1 MTSQVN
7 ANQELFLDI
16 LTKEEKEAL
25 LTKKME
31 EIRKKNEALRKR
43 HEEIEADKRAV
54 SGGARKVA
62 SPRKESKPL
71 PGEEV
76 PKEPADG
83 RKERPRQPRPAGR
96 GKSPNKGV
104 RDTPK
109 AQDIRVTRNLSGEDK
124 SIESNIQMS
133 NDNEGSTNVNRKKNS
148 KHSQFQRPGSQS
160 FPDKEEQ
167 ENHQLEKPR
176 YWRPFSN
183 VEGVQGEPPHY
194 QRHSSSEEDQGRNQ
208 RRGKRPS
215 RNPPV
220 EEVSDGAYEALKR
233 QHQQLNYQP
242 RNQEFR
248 DHDYRDNRHERG
260 GRNKRYQR
268 PHVRNGDA
276 RRSFGDNHQN
286 FTNGFQDKR
295 YPQEHSEF
303 EPQAKR
309 MQSGIK
315 GFQRKENQGYDFSKS
330 PLGPPPDPAYNF
342 LSDRYRHGERPPENP
357 RGDTSRRHPKN
368 YGGEDFGNVKNR
380 MRKERER
387 QDRGRGGPPRN
398 KMEMAINMTGRER
411 REYVEWKAERDKVDQ
426 ARIDRQKS
434 ASGEWK
440 REWDTQKDHTEE
452 ANQRM
457 EPGKRPGPGRK
468 DSKESGGKPQPNG
481 VGQEHSVEKD
491 AAVHRPVG
499 RGRGRGRARN
509 RGSGTGNDPGRVRT
523 YSGED
528 RHVECKKDLLV
539 IKVDNTPGTKSDQV
553 EVEYS
558 DGENEAHSGD
568 HTAAHHK
575 KAGPHAEELWWDE
588 EGDDIG
594 LELQGIP
601 AEDDI
606 FEQKDLFNDYHGEEY
621 DKNGHFEDAPGQTSQ
636 GDDDEW
642 EDCTTSE
649 DFSTDRSQ
657 SQTSVSD
664 DLTSSLK
671 VNLNPDAPVF
681 TPASPTSP
689 SPLAAKVSKEPKTE
703 KASPKEKKTKE
714 LKVGEGKLPQNKE
727 EKAPLDSKKEKT
739 EHSKSDTGHSDSRK
753 AATKPEESTLA
764 SSEEELK
771 GEVSEKPAMADS
783 LTTPEE
789 PAVKADTNPDDKGQ
803 SEETQ
808 TLVDPP
814 TDTLP
819 KEEADQ
825 DDTKKDIQSE
835 NIDEEKQKPE
845 VNDEED
851 SHSEEA
857 EDVTEDNILEKDE
870 REDKEATPT
879 PQKEEESA
887 QA

>member
-54 SGGARKVA
+54 SGGAKKVA

-96 GKSPNKGV
+96 GKSPSKGV

-109 AQDIRVTRNLSGEDK
+109 AQ
-124 SIESNIQMS
+124 
-133 NDNEGSTNVNRKKNS
+133 
-148 KHSQFQRPGSQS
+148 RPGSQS
-160 FPDKEEQ
+160 FPDEEAQ
-167 ENHQLEKPR
+167 ENERLGKPR
-176 YWRPFSN
+176 YRRPFSSE
-183 VEGVQGEPPHY
+183 EGIQGDRY
-194 QRHSSSEEDQGRNQ
+194 QRHSSNEEDQGRNQ

-215 RNPPV
+215 RNPQV

-248 DHDYRDNRHERG
+248 EHDFRDNRHDRD
-260 GRNKRYQR
+260 GRNKRHPR

-276 RRSFGDNHQN
+276 RRSFEDNNQN
-286 FTNGFQDKR
+286 FSNGFQDKR
-295 YPQEHSEF
+295 YPQDHSEF

-309 MQSGIK
+309 MQSGMK

-342 LSDRYRHGERPPENP
+342 LSDRYRLGERPPENP
-357 RGDTSRRHPKN
+357 RGETSRRHPKN

-387 QDRGRGGPPRN
+387 RDRGRGGPPRN

-452 ANQRM
+452 ASQRM
-457 EPGKRPGPGRK
+457 EPGKRPAGRIGSGRFDRGDRDERPLAPGRK

-481 VGQEHSVEKD
+481 VGQEHIVEKD
-491 AAVHRPVG
+491 AVHRPVG

-509 RGSGTGNDPGRVRT
+509 RGSGSGNDPGRVRT

-606 FEQKDLFNDYHGEEY
+606 FEQKDLFNDYHGEGY

-664 DLTSSLK
+664 DLTSPLK

-689 SPLAAKVSKEPKTE
+689 SPLAAKVSKEQKIE

-714 LKVGEGKLPQNKE
+714 LKVGDGNISKNKE

-739 EHSKSDTGHSDSRK
+739 EHSKSDTDHSDSGK
-753 AATKPEESTLA
+753 ADTKPEESSLA
-764 SSEEELK
+764 PSEEELK
-771 GEVSEKPAMADS
+771 GEVFEKPTMADS
-783 LTTPEE
+783 HTTQEE
-789 PAVKADTNPDDKGQ
+789 PDVKADTNPDDKGQ
-803 SEETQ
+803 SDENQ
-808 TLVDPP
+808 TLIDPP
-814 TDTLP
+814 TDMLP

-825 DDTKKDIQSE
+825 DDTKKNSE
-835 NIDEEKQKPE
+835 TVDAEKQKPE
-845 VNDEED
+845 VEDETD
-851 SHSEEA
+851 SHDDIAQEA
-857 EDVTEDNILEKDE
+857 IEEKDD

-887 QA
+887 KA

>member
-54 SGGARKVA
+54 SGGAKKVA

-96 GKSPNKGV
+96 GKSPSKGV

-109 AQDIRVTRNLSGEDK
+109 AQDIRVTRNLSGEDG
-124 SIESNIQMS
+124 SIERNIQMS
-133 NDNEGSTNVNRKKNS
+133 NYNEGSTKVYRKKNS

-160 FPDKEEQ
+160 FPDEEAQ
-167 ENHQLEKPR
+167 ENERLGKPR
-176 YWRPFSN
+176 YRRPFSSE
-183 VEGVQGEPPHY
+183 EGIQGDRY
-194 QRHSSSEEDQGRNQ
+194 QRHSSNEEDQGRNQ

-215 RNPPV
+215 RNPQV

-248 DHDYRDNRHERG
+248 EHDFRDNRHDRD
-260 GRNKRYQR
+260 GRNKRHPR

-276 RRSFGDNHQN
+276 RRSFEDNNQN
-286 FTNGFQDKR
+286 FSNGFQDKR
-295 YPQEHSEF
+295 YPQDHSEF

-309 MQSGIK
+309 MQSGMK

-342 LSDRYRHGERPPENP
+342 LSDRYRLGERPPENP
-357 RGDTSRRHPKN
+357 RGETSRRHPKN

-387 QDRGRGGPPRN
+387 RDRGRGGPPRN

-452 ANQRM
+452 ASQRM
-457 EPGKRPGPGRK
+457 EPGKRPAPGRK

-481 VGQEHSVEKD
+481 VGQEHIVEKD
-491 AAVHRPVG
+491 AVHRPVG

-509 RGSGTGNDPGRVRT
+509 RGSGSGNDPGRVRT

-606 FEQKDLFNDYHGEEY
+606 FEQKDLFNDYHGEGY

-664 DLTSSLK
+664 DLTSPLK

-689 SPLAAKVSKEPKTE
+689 SPLAAKVSKEQKIE

-714 LKVGEGKLPQNKE
+714 LKVGDGNISKNKE

-739 EHSKSDTGHSDSRK
+739 EHSKSDTDHSDSGK
-753 AATKPEESTLA
+753 ADTKPEESSLA
-764 SSEEELK
+764 PSEEELK
-771 GEVSEKPAMADS
+771 GEVFEKPTMADS
-783 LTTPEE
+783 HTTQEE
-789 PAVKADTNPDDKGQ
+789 PDVKADTNPDDKGQ
-803 SEETQ
+803 SDENQ
-808 TLVDPP
+808 TLIDPP
-814 TDTLP
+814 TDMLP

-825 DDTKKDIQSE
+825 DDTKKNSE
-835 NIDEEKQKPE
+835 TVDAEKQKPE
-845 VNDEED
+845 VEDETD
-851 SHSEEA
+851 SHDDIAQEA
-857 EDVTEDNILEKDE
+857 IEEKDD

-887 QA
+887 KA